1 MWRGATAA
9 PESGEAMAAA
19 GGWRTFSWL
28 DLSGRKRAM
37 VAGAGEVVVM
47 ARAGGGRC
55 GGDRYGGGQ
64 LGVGVDF
71 FGGGCWCLRCE
82 RDGEIEGWGWVNM

>member
-28 DLSGRKRAM
+28 DLSGGKRAM

-55 GGDRYGGGQ
+55 GGDRYGWWATRRRRRF
-64 LGVGVDF
+64 LWWWLLVS
-71 FGGGCWCLRCE
+71 
-82 RDGEIEGWGWVNM
+82 